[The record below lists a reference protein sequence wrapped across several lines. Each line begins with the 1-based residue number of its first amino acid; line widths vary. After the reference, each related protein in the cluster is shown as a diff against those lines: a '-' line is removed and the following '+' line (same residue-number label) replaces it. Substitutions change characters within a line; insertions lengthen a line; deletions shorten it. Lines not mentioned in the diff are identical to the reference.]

1 MAKKKEVYNFGF
13 KEDKDKD
20 WDNSDDVKI
29 HDHCPYR
36 KTVAVLSQ
44 VRDYLMALARRTGG
58 EYIAWLIGE
67 VKENMIFITD
77 VYVPEQKASYGSAQ
91 PTEKPTKIPGIV
103 GTVHKH
109 PDSIASFSSTDERE
123 SIPNSLVSLL
133 ICKEQF
139 TDCRVTEKMPC
150 GTVLTYPAEVLVVP
164 GGNYEERLAS
174 DLQKIKQYSFYDYDS
189 YYGRLHYGVHYGEDK
204 EEKDKD
210 KSATQEQY
218 DYY

>member
-1 MAKKKEVYNFGF
+1 MAKKKEVYSFF
-13 KEDKDKD
+13 KEDKEKD
-20 WDNSDDVKI
+20 WDNSDAVKI

-36 KTVAVLSQ
+36 KVVAILSQ
-44 VRDYLMALARRTGG
+44 VRDYLMALARRTEG

-67 VKENMIFITD
+67 VKENTIIIAD
-77 VYVPEQKASYGSAQ
+77 VYVPEQKASYGSAE
-91 PTEKPTKIPGIV
+91 PTEKPTRISGIV

-109 PDSIASFSSTDERE
+109 PDSISSFSGTDERE

-150 GTVLTYPAEVLVVP
+150 GTVLTYPAEVIVVP
-164 GGNYEERLAS
+164 GSNCEERLAN
-174 DLQKIKQYSFYDYDS
+174 DLQKIKQATYSFYDYDS
-189 YYGRLHYGVHYGEDK
+189 YYGRLYGGENK

-210 KSATQEQY
+210 KSAIQEQY

>member
-1 MAKKKEVYNFGF
+1 MAKKKEVYSFF

-20 WDNSDDVKI
+20 WDNSDAVKI

-36 KTVAVLSQ
+36 KVVAILSQ
-44 VRDYLMALARRTGG
+44 VRDYLMALARRTEG

-67 VKENMIFITD
+67 VKENTIIIAD
-77 VYVPEQKASYGSAQ
+77 VYVPEQKASYGSAE
-91 PTEKPTKIPGIV
+91 PTEKPTRISGIV

-109 PDSIASFSSTDERE
+109 PDSISSFSGTDERE

-150 GTVLTYPAEVLVVP
+150 GTVLTYPAEVIVVP
-164 GGNYEERLAS
+164 GSNHEERLS
-174 DLQKIKQYSFYDYDS
+174 NDLQKIRQVTYSFHDYDS
-189 YYGRLHYGVHYGEDK
+189 YYYGRLYGGENK

-210 KSATQEQY
+210 KSAIQEQY